1 MFDRS
6 GAPINPL
13 FEACEMQIPGSAV
26 Q

>member
-6 GAPINPL
+6 GAPINLL
-13 FEACEMQIPGSAV
+13 FEACEMQIPGSAA

>member
-13 FEACEMQIPGSAV
+13 FEACEMQIPGSAA

>member
-6 GAPINPL
+6 GAPINLL